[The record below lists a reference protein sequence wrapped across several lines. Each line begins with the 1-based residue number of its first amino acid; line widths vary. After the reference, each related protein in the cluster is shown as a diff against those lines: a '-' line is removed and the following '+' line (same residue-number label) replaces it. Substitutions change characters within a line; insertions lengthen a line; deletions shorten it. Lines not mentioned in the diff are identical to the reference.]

1 MLELATG
8 RDREAVNA
16 LAAQVHA
23 MHAGWR
29 PDIYEAVEELY
40 PQERFLTA
48 IRDRQLYVAKI
59 SGIVVGYT
67 AVKIHNFDWP
77 GVVKRKVM
85 FIDEFGVEENSLDR
99 LADLCTFG
107 KTRTIKSTI
116 ELGFDEIK
124 DIFKYCFK

>member
-8 RDREAVNA
+8 HDREAVNA

-85 FIDEFGVEENSLDR
+85 FIDEFGDCFLSL
-99 LADLCTFG
+99 LTTFPHLYYSL
-107 KTRTIKSTI
+107 RQQDYSTKI
-116 ELGFDEIK
+116 WLQFYINCMTHL
-124 DIFKYCFK
+124 I